1 MPFRPL
7 GRRRRRR
14 RKRKVAKKKA
24 LAYPRPFPAT
34 KKRCRLTWSIDKNL
48 TSAAATDILAQI
60 KCNDLFDPDYSNTLG
75 NGQPLHFDTLLTAS
89 GPYWKYVV
97 EGWTTIVEVQGH
109 GGTYM
114 VYYGQDL
121 DSNSIDTR
129 AEAQNW
135 QGMQQ
140 RLLNTATN
148 PVRIVKKNRLKN
160 AIGYPNMVDPVE
172 WGGQYNS
179 SPSNV
184 VYGNLII
191 HECTGAASDV
201 QVKVTHHFDCVLYG
215 QRNVAS

>member
-14 RKRKVAKKKA
+14 KRKVAKRRA
-24 LAYPRPFPAT
+24 VSYPRPFPST
-34 KKRCRLTWSIDKNL
+34 KKRCRLTYSTDVNL

-60 KCNDLFDPDYSNTLG
+60 KCNDAYDTDASGLLSNV
-75 NGQPLHFDTLLTAS
+75 QPLFFDSLLTSS
-89 GPYWKYVV
+89 GPYWKYIV
-97 EGWTTIVEVQGH
+97 EGWTTIIEVQGH

-121 DSNSIDTR
+121 DGNSIDTR

-135 QGMQQ
+135 QGMQ
-140 RLLNTATN
+140 RKLLNTATN
-148 PVRIVKKNRLKN
+148 PVRIVKKSKLKN
-160 AIGYPNMVDPVE
+160 AIGYPNQVDPVE

-191 HECTGAASDV
+191 HECTGGASDV
-201 QVKVTHHFDCVLYG
+201 QVKFTHHLDCVLYG
-215 QRNVAS
+215 QRNVGS